1 MLEGHDSVMTL
12 DKASVDTAGQ
22 PLSKDSRGNRKKRK
36 KKILC
41 EPRWFGWKERALPK
55 VRDREAFFVDVPL
68 NRDGGQLLIDCH
80 VLGSKKDLGRATLH
94 FEDLVHETPGGVTDV
109 PLELVTDWVRG
120 RRKNQRVLANGAWL
134 KLRVE
139 VPKGL
144 GVLRDAQLGAQ
155 TLRDTENTLPSLAA
169 VEIDI
174 VRASNLKQADAFSLS
189 DPFVQ
194 GWHAGDRLGPTAVK
208 DNTLNP
214 IWDPNDK
221 RSTFRISDVR
231 TIEDPIPTNEG
242 GLPIFDAID
251 YGVILEVMDSDGPA
265 RPAEFL
271 GHCVLRHEDLMVAGE
286 KELELKERTDLVAE
300 AFCAQHGARREV
312 AEKPK
317 RSWRTCC
324 FVECGRCGL
333 VPRGSWGCL
342 MFVTLMPFW
351 VGACAVRGVSKV
363 LEQLGRCA
371 IHGLYC
377 VGASC
382 CCCCPC
388 SLPRRQPVRG
398 RLLVRVR
405 HIARVELRI
414 MEGYN
419 LLGVDT
425 QLLGGSTSD
434 PYCVVEYRG
443 KQIAKT
449 KSRAKTLDPAWYQT
463 LSLEV
468 EVPLGE
474 ATFDPSTTLPGTQ
487 RLPWEHPARAFQ
499 HADEKSLKI
508 VLWDHDTFSGDDVMG
523 QVVVRPEFLL
533 RPQNGTH
540 WPVMSPLDQNLPGQ
554 GHIELFVRTSQI
566 PLNLEPAQRRQF
578 GASGR
583 YKECTH
589 AGTGREYWYDIW
601 TYEAFWINPD
611 DVKQQEAARE
621 DAVDDAA
628 AGRRAAKRVEHSV
641 HDAKGATLERRQL
654 EGADVHGDHGAKVK
668 ETKKQHA
675 AHVISHLLDG
685 LSDLNA
691 DHRDPQMVIAI
702 TIIRANDLYNTDGRF
717 GKSDP
722 FAVVRFGRKRIGR
735 TRTIMDDLDPEW
747 IETMQGVLPLSQ
759 PHPTDISVEVWDW
772 DAVGDDDFLGEA
784 RMNSDLLL
792 RSADRMI
799 TLPLCGRPGMKVA
812 KGTVTIHV
820 SLKLKTIIEINSLRR
835 VGSGE
840 PSSAGLYAACVWT
853 GREDGEAG
861 RTEALCGTNYPRWDH
876 KMVLAVPV
884 RWPLDT
890 LIVEIREHR
899 QRTADEVL
907 GQVRINARTILALP
921 RTDADGNAI
930 HEPPILRYALRDREV
945 LELSEPL
952 DQTKRRRRG
961 IMESRHAPSQQEM
974 EQALGEGALDE
985 TGAMRDEMS
994 LLESSDGDTD
1004 SDHIDD
1010 DDYARFEDELAGE
1023 SSFAHADDASRASA
1037 RHRHRR
1043 KRAGV
1048 RGLLAKLSGATR
1060 GAFARAGAG
1069 RSTTG
1074 GAKKSPSASPKFLA
1088 RALSAG
1094 SSLSLK
1100 KGSRR
1105 SMLTGKAMKERKS
1118 SRKRGGVAGARTSPL
1133 RRALKRLFGGRDDAP
1148 IRGAHVAR
1156 KTMDFRNLLRKQRG
1170 DMGEGTHPDL
1180 LRVANPLA
1188 DDGPALGIAVARK
1201 DDRFARTR
1209 ARRRGRRA
1217 SARDLGDVL
1226 TIRCIAPPGT
1236 LAVFA
1241 NWQHR
1246 FDQSP
1251 SGNALPRVSAE
1262 IEVLRADGL
1271 IKADVLGKSD
1281 PFAEVYAGGIQIGR
1295 TATKRKT
1302 LYPKWVDERFLLPK
1316 FKGKCLGAQDLLEAK
1331 CELRV
1336 VDEDIVGKNDFL
1348 GYACLDHADLLAQA
1362 GWRTLKLKDDPAGI
1376 VSRRSKKKKDE
1387 IAVAIDRGTLT
1398 VRVRL
1403 VAHVR
1408 ITLVG
1413 VFDLAET
1420 DDARDAIPDPYARV
1434 LYRDAKWGDDTPPRT
1449 DALRPMWYHVVDVD
1463 VPVPDDEVWGDPL
1476 TVVVY
1481 DKKDRWGE
1489 RDATIGAVTIPHEHL
1504 VYPHDCPGVRDIM
1517 GGPDGDEPVGKLTL
1531 HVEASCVPG
1540 RVEPRRNP
1548 DVEPVFVAV
1557 RDPRTGRPYWYDSC
1571 TLEPVWDDPRPAAE
1585 ALAAE
1590 IAEHER
1596 KATAGARTSLPLAL
1610 LRAKRGFPEPPQSLA
1625 AAGACGQAR
1634 VWWSWPR
1641 DMDGHTVLGFTVERQ
1656 RRHDGDAGDWEDK
1669 GSVYVDPAAQAQAD
1683 AAAAK
1688 ASGRAATP
1696 AELDRARSRK
1706 PPTAI
1711 VVDELANDAWYRFRV
1726 FTHNDVGVSVPSAWS
1741 NQTRVIEPLPEGW
1754 VEVAPAEGPPYYY
1767 NAKMRKTTWSRPE
1780 HDPYNLPTDVFL
1792 KFTTDELA
1800 NIKHTFMEKDVDKS
1814 HAISLREFESCLPMI
1829 GEMLSPTDILWLFYQ
1844 ADLDPKAELDY
1855 TAFAKAVDTLKRA
1868 RVERAPLART
1878 AAAKAG
1884 EWWEYYN
1891 RPRVPKK
1898 SKKLIEKKQEEMA
1911 LKVGAW
1917 EKVPHPQIPGSKYWR
1932 NPDTGEASYESPAEV
1947 RFFLPEALI
1956 REASEHLSDE
1966 EMGHLEEQFN
1976 AMDLDGSGAIDVGEL
1991 KLLVK
1996 TLTGDV
2002 LSDGRA
2008 RGLMHEVD
2016 MDRSG
2021 QMDYDEFVL
2030 AMVTMK
2036 RGKAGNAWSRLGHAI
2051 QTIERNEEVEALRQD
2066 AGLLKLG
2073 TRRQGKKRPHGHYC
2087 VCGCRAINSETQKF
2101 LKRKRKMRSIFPKL
2115 TAKQLKAQSQGGG
2128 ASAAAALQH
2137 RDTIDES
2144 VYTAANLI
2152 AVQPRMADTVDVPKW
2167 SMVQCNHKRET
2178 IQYPK

>member
-1 MLEGHDSVMTL
+1 
-12 DKASVDTAGQ
+12 
-22 PLSKDSRGNRKKRK
+22 
-36 KKILC
+36 
-41 EPRWFGWKERALPK
+41 
-55 VRDREAFFVDVPL
+55 
-68 NRDGGQLLIDCH
+68 
-80 VLGSKKDLGRATLH
+80 
-94 FEDLVHETPGGVTDV
+94 
-109 PLELVTDWVRG
+109 
-120 RRKNQRVLANGAWL
+120 
-134 KLRVE
+134 
-139 VPKGL
+139 
-144 GVLRDAQLGAQ
+144 
-155 TLRDTENTLPSLAA
+155 
-169 VEIDI
+169 
-174 VRASNLKQADAFSLS
+174 
-189 DPFVQ
+189 
-194 GWHAGDRLGPTAVK
+194 
-208 DNTLNP
+208 
-214 IWDPNDK
+214 
-221 RSTFRISDVR
+221 
-231 TIEDPIPTNEG
+231 
-242 GLPIFDAID
+242 
-251 YGVILEVMDSDGPA
+251 
-265 RPAEFL
+265 
-271 GHCVLRHEDLMVAGE
+271 
-286 KELELKERTDLVAE
+286 
-300 AFCAQHGARREV
+300 
-312 AEKPK
+312 
-317 RSWRTCC
+317 
-324 FVECGRCGL
+324 
-333 VPRGSWGCL
+333 
-342 MFVTLMPFW
+342 
-351 VGACAVRGVSKV
+351 
-363 LEQLGRCA
+363 
-371 IHGLYC
+371 
-377 VGASC
+377 
-382 CCCCPC
+382 
-388 SLPRRQPVRG
+388 
-398 RLLVRVR
+398 
-405 HIARVELRI
+405 
-414 MEGYN
+414 
-419 LLGVDT
+419 
-425 QLLGGSTSD
+425 
-434 PYCVVEYRG
+434 
-443 KQIAKT
+443 
-449 KSRAKTLDPAWYQT
+449 
-463 LSLEV
+463 
-468 EVPLGE
+468 
-474 ATFDPSTTLPGTQ
+474 
-487 RLPWEHPARAFQ
+487 
-499 HADEKSLKI
+499 
-508 VLWDHDTFSGDDVMG
+508 
-523 QVVVRPEFLL
+523 
-533 RPQNGTH
+533 
-540 WPVMSPLDQNLPGQ
+540 
-554 GHIELFVRTSQI
+554 
-566 PLNLEPAQRRQF
+566 
-578 GASGR
+578 
-583 YKECTH
+583 
-589 AGTGREYWYDIW
+589 
-601 TYEAFWINPD
+601 
-611 DVKQQEAARE
+611 
-621 DAVDDAA
+621 
-628 AGRRAAKRVEHSV
+628 
-641 HDAKGATLERRQL
+641 
-654 EGADVHGDHGAKVK
+654 
-668 ETKKQHA
+668 
-675 AHVISHLLDG
+675 
-685 LSDLNA
+685 
-691 DHRDPQMVIAI
+691 
-702 TIIRANDLYNTDGRF
+702 
-717 GKSDP
+717 
-722 FAVVRFGRKRIGR
+722 
-735 TRTIMDDLDPEW
+735 
-747 IETMQGVLPLSQ
+747 
-759 PHPTDISVEVWDW
+759 
-772 DAVGDDDFLGEA
+772 
-784 RMNSDLLL
+784 
-792 RSADRMI
+792 
-799 TLPLCGRPGMKVA
+799 
-812 KGTVTIHV
+812 
-820 SLKLKTIIEINSLRR
+820 
-835 VGSGE
+835 
-840 PSSAGLYAACVWT
+840 
-853 GREDGEAG
+853 
-861 RTEALCGTNYPRWDH
+861 
-876 KMVLAVPV
+876 
-884 RWPLDT
+884 
-890 LIVEIREHR
+890 
-899 QRTADEVL
+899 
-907 GQVRINARTILALP
+907 
-921 RTDADGNAI
+921 
-930 HEPPILRYALRDREV
+930 
-945 LELSEPL
+945 
-952 DQTKRRRRG
+952 
-961 IMESRHAPSQQEM
+961 
-974 EQALGEGALDE
+974 
-985 TGAMRDEMS
+985 MRDEMS

-1010 DDYARFEDELAGE
+1010 DDYAKFEDELGGE

-1043 KRAGV
+1043 KRMGV
-1048 RGLLAKLSGATR
+1048 RGLFAKLSGATR

-1069 RSTTG
+1069 RSTKG

-1100 KGSRR
+1100 KGSQR

-1118 SRKRGGVAGARTSPL
+1118 SRKRAASRARTSPL
-1133 RRALKRLFGGRDDAP
+1133 RRALKRLFGGDARSRARDA
-1148 IRGAHVAR
+1148 A
-1156 KTMDFRNLLRKQRG
+1156 
-1170 DMGEGTHPDL
+1170 E
-1180 LRVANPLA
+1180 
-1188 DDGPALGIAVARK
+1188 DDGLPEPAAEAAGRHGRGSREK
-1201 DDRFARTR
+1201 DDRFARR
-1209 ARRRGRRA
+1209 AAAPGRQRA
-1217 SARDLGDVL
+1217 TSGDVL

-1376 VSRRSKKKKDE
+1376 VSRQSKKKKDE

-1596 KATAGARTSLPLAL
+1596 KATAGARASLPLAL

-1641 DMDGHTVLGFTVERQ
+1641 DMDGHTVLGFTVGASGAT
-1656 RRHDGDAGDWEDK
+1656 RRRGDWEDK

-1688 ASGRAATP
+1688 A
-1696 AELDRARSRK
+1696 
-1706 PPTAI
+1706 
-1711 VVDELANDAWYRFRV
+1711 
-1726 FTHNDVGVSVPSAWS
+1726 AWS

-1754 VEVAPAEGPPYYY
+1754 SRSRPPSPPYY

-1868 RVERAPLART
+1868 RVERAPFART
-1878 AAAKAG
+1878 AAAKAK

-1898 SKKLIEKKQEEMA
+1898 NKKLIEKKKEEMA

-2021 QMDYDEFVL
+2021 QMDYDEF
-2030 AMVTMK
+2030 
-2036 RGKAGNAWSRLGHAI
+2036 
-2051 QTIERNEEVEALRQD
+2051 TIERNEEVEALRQD

-2144 VYTAANLI
+2144 TTGKFGRVDYFDYDSDEAREEMQKLRDEFDGALKLMAEDPGGRRRGRVAYDARRGRAGAGPTALQARRADAEARLATLYRDCRLNRAAADLKRCAHDRVCEDCHAVLQVDEGNLK
-2152 AVQPRMADTVDVPKW
+2152 ALYRGGRALVALKDHDGARSLFRRCLDVDDACDDAKRGLRDLDRLAAKDPARPSRRLRPQRGLAGGAFGAPAGHARAARTTGPEDQAKPKRAAAGARRRSAPAADVPILRALRRPPA
-2167 SMVQCNHKRET
+2167 NHELT
-2178 IQYPK
+2178 